1 MGKVE
6 FVASQK
12 FLRSPFMVAY
22 DQEGKGT
29 GRSSIL
35 IPKNAFENDKIPIKV
50 KVTVEWE

>member
-12 FLRSPFMVAY
+12 FLRSPFMAAY
-22 DQEGKGT
+22 DQDGRGVR
-29 GRSSIL
+29 RSSIL
-35 IPKNAFENDKIPIKV
+35 IPRKVFETKKVPINV